1 MDDRELAARAAR
13 GDPDAFAALVAAY
26 QTLAFRAAYY
36 TLGDAVEAE
45 EAVQEALLKAHA
57 ALGRFRPGA
66 PFRPWL
72 LRIVATTALNRARSR
87 TRRATLAARA
97 AALTPNDNWPSPEA
111 ALLAAEDAAEV
122 LAALNRLAPDDR
134 LALTQRYFLDCPI
147 DELAT
152 ICGCSERA
160 MRSRLARALARL
172 RRELERAAHAA
183 STPPAALEARHD

>member
-1 MDDRELAARAAR
+1 LVDVRVVREVRARVAR

-45 EAVQEALLKAHA
+45 EAVQEALVKAHA
-57 ALGRFRPGA
+57 ALGRLRPGA

-97 AALTPNDNWPSPEA
+97 A
-111 ALLAAEDAAEV
+111 
-122 LAALNRLAPDDR
+122 
-134 LALTQRYFLDCPI
+134 
-147 DELAT
+147 
-152 ICGCSERA
+152 
-160 MRSRLARALARL
+160 
-172 RRELERAAHAA
+172 
-183 STPPAALEARHD
+183 